1 MDEINNNGNV
11 EVNAAFG
18 EQADAA
24 AEIATENDLKDA
36 IAEKAEAEGAESAPE
51 TAEAE
56 PKNDEFASKFAALSR
71 KEKALRQ
78 REAEMESRFKEMED
92 RLKAYEEKENAKE
105 PELPLDYKLK
115 RNPLETLAELGLPY
129 DKLTELALNDGKL
142 TPDMQME
149 IMRRDLEDK
158 YSKELESIRNDL
170 LERDKKAEEQ
180 KYQETINSYVADL
193 TKFVN
198 ASEKYE
204 LIKANDAVDLVFDVV
219 ENHYNETGNILSNEE
234 AANLVE
240 SELEEELKRVMEK
253 AGKKLGYGASEPK
266 QSIKA
271 PAQSPTL
278 SNSQTTHVSTRGDRP
293 LSEDESKAAA
303 AQLIK
308 WMD

>member
-1 MDEINNNGNV
+1 MDEINNSGNV

-24 AEIATENDLKDA
+24 QEIASENDLKDA
-36 IAEKAEAEGAESAPE
+36 IEEKAEAEAAN
-51 TAEAE
+51 AE
-56 PKNDEFASKFAALSR
+56 PEASPEKDEFASKFAALSR

-92 RLKAYEEKENAKE
+92 RLKAYEEKENTKE
-105 PELPLDYKLK
+105 PEIPLDYKLK

-142 TPDMQME
+142 TPEMQME

-180 KYQETINSYVADL
+180 KYQDTINSYMSEL
-193 TKFVN
+193 TNFVN
-198 ASEKYE
+198 ESDKYE
-204 LIKANDAVDLVFDVV
+204 LIRANDAVDLVFDVV
-219 ENHYNETGNILSNEE
+219 DNHYKETGNILSNEE

-240 SELEEELKRVMEK
+240 SELEEELKRVMAS
-253 AGKKLGYGASEPK
+253 AGKKLGYGISEPK
-266 QSIKA
+266 Q
-271 PAQSPTL
+271 PAKEPTQSPTL
-278 SNSQTTHVSTRGDRP
+278 SNSQTSHVSTRGERN
-293 LSEDESKAAA
+293 LSDDESKAAA